1 MALRE
6 ARVQAGFTPR
16 TRQTPV
22 ALDSK
27 ALPAE
32 VGVCHTCADRVEF
45 GEADLAV
52 LRDFLIRFREE
63 QVLSGMVQPAEAP
76 EPESASL
83 YKCSQGEHVPMFS
96 AEVSIP

>member
-1 MALRE
+1 MIRE
-6 ARVQAGFTPR
+6 ARVQAGFTP
-16 TRQTPV
+16 QTSKTLV
-22 ALDSK
+22 ALDSNML
-27 ALPAE
+27 AAE

-52 LRDFLIRFREE
+52 LRDFLMRFREE
-63 QVLSGMVQPAEAP
+63 QALSGMVQPAEAP